1 MKKEYLHNGLKMDS
15 QEEIDFQNWIEEALQ
30 AGYLSN
36 VAYHPVPFLITPKQ
50 TFTEE
55 KQLKTKTKIVERTLL
70 QPHTYQPD
78 FIIDVTQK
86 FLQAFPNHG
95 LKQKAL
101 TYVTAEKQVIN
112 ITNLSYF
119 IDVKGTFNQNDALRR
134 FSIDQKLVYHLH
146 GIFVNKVIPADF
158 FRLTWVPVSCAF
170 MSNRREL
177 TRRKP
182 FAKCRLLAEI
192 INLSCE

>member
-36 VAYHPVPFLITPKQ
+36 VIYHPEPYLITPKQ
-50 TFTEE
+50 TFVE
-55 KQLKTKTKIVERTLL
+55 KKVLKTKIKIVERTLL
-70 QPHTYQPD
+70 QPHKYQPD
-78 FIIDVTQK
+78 FIIVVTNK
-86 FLQAFPNHG
+86 FLETFPNNG
-95 LKQKAL
+95 LLPIKTDPNAF
-101 TYVTAEKQVIN
+101 V
-112 ITNLSYF
+112 

-134 FSIDQKLVYHLH
+134 FGIDQKLVYHLH
-146 GIFVNKVIPADF
+146 GIFVNKVVPADF
-158 FRLTWVPVSCAF
+158 FKVTWVPVSCAF

-182 FAKCRLLAEI
+182 FAECKLLNEI
-192 INLSCE
+192 EAKEK